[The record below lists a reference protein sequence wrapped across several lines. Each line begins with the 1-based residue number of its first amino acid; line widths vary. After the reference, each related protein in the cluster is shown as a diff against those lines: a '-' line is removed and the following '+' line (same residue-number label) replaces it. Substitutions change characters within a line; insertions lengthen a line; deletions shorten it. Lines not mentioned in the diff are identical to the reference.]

1 MTSSAFGSRQIV
13 LLTAG
18 SVVLLDQIAKYI
30 VVKNIENQPRID
42 LIQDLFKDGPPWV
55 SLYVTRNTGAA
66 FSFGSSATW
75 IFSLLA
81 VLVIGLIFSLSVK
94 FTNRLWLITLGLMMG
109 GAAGNLVD
117 RIFRDPAIFRG
128 GVVDFIA
135 VEKFAIFNL
144 ADVAITLAAISIALL
159 TIFKVDESKKQS

>member
-18 SVVLLDQIAKYI
+18 LVVLLDQIAKYI
-30 VVKNIENQPRID
+30 VVKNIENQPRIA

-75 IFSLLA
+75 VFSLLA
-81 VLVIGLIFSLSVK
+81 VIVIGLIFFLSVK

-144 ADVAITLAAISIALL
+144 ADIAITLAAIFIALL
-159 TIFKVDESKKQS
+159 TIFKVDETKK